1 MGNQGTHIQWD
12 FRCEYLELVLQREAT
27 RLLYGGLGARLTPV
41 IPLMVKSAQHRPLRG
56 RSGPEVNRTR
66 PGVMRTCL
74 RSEAPNAD
82 DDVMVRRSY
91 ILQPQPLDYNKDK
104 YKGVMDAFVF
114 SWLSNLFDEMEN
126 SKTE

>member
-1 MGNQGTHIQWD
+1 
-12 FRCEYLELVLQREAT
+12 
-27 RLLYGGLGARLTPV
+27 
-41 IPLMVKSAQHRPLRG
+41 
-56 RSGPEVNRTR
+56 
-66 PGVMRTCL
+66 MRTCL